1 MLGAILGAIIG
12 SGTADWLGRKSAV
25 AITAVVF
32 LLSALLM
39 ASAST
44 EETRILFFAGRIGTG
59 WCVGAGGAA
68 SNALL
73 AETAPLAHRSQL
85 LQLNEVMLCVGCL
98 LAVLAANLLG
108 DTNWRITVLL
118 LALLSTIQLF
128 GITLLLHESPPW
140 LLSRGRR
147 KEARASA
154 LALGIDPPEQDQAA
168 EPPSLSTQKSRIMA
182 DVRLH
187 KRPLAI
193 ALGCA
198 VSHGILAANAVLYY
212 SRDILQ
218 MAGVRSPLAVALLIG
233 LVKLLGV
240 LVALLSIKRVGK
252 RNLLLLGT
260 CGTILGHLGLALAL
274 SVDQG
279 ALRAL
284 GCGDKLPAEALALFS
299 MLLFI
304 FAWDASWAGL
314 MYVVSAT
321 VLPQRVRAFGLG
333 LVAAVY
339 WLLCFV
345 ANQTLEGLLLRLG
358 ASGLFGWLAGLGTL
372 ALAFVWRFVP

>member
-1 MLGAILGAIIG
+1 M
-12 SGTADWLGRKSAV
+12 
-25 AITAVVF
+25 
-32 LLSALLM
+32 
-39 ASAST
+39 
-44 EETRILFFAGRIGTG
+44 
-59 WCVGAGGAA
+59 
-68 SNALL
+68 
-73 AETAPLAHRSQL
+73 
-85 LQLNEVMLCVGCL
+85 
-98 LAVLAANLLG
+98 
-108 DTNWRITVLL
+108 
-118 LALLSTIQLF
+118 
-128 GITLLLHESPPW
+128 
-140 LLSRGRR
+140 
-147 KEARASA
+147 
-154 LALGIDPPEQDQAA
+154 
-168 EPPSLSTQKSRIMA
+168 
-182 DVRLH
+182 
-187 KRPLAI
+187 
-193 ALGCA
+193 
-198 VSHGILAANAVLYY
+198 
-212 SRDILQ
+212 
-218 MAGVRSPLAVALLIG
+218 
-233 LVKLLGV
+233 
-240 LVALLSIKRVGK
+240 
-252 RNLLLLGT
+252 
-260 CGTILGHLGLALAL
+260 ALAL